1 MKYIIDRIEDSIAVA
16 ELEDLST
23 VDIPLS
29 ALPKGVKEGDVI
41 NVSID
46 ENETQSRKESISRLM
61 DDLFAD

>member
-61 DDLFAD
+61 DDLFVD